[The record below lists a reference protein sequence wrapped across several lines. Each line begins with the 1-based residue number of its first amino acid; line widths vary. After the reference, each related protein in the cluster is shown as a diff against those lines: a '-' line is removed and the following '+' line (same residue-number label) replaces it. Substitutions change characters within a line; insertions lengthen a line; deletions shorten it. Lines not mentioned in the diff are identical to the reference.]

1 MKEDSR
7 DSSTFQGQVSPAQKK
22 KEDIKQLTS
31 GAWVTKTTIYF
42 PTATHLCMHLHTS
55 CEYVCAVRHAN
66 CMKVF
71 ATKCTRFNSDRL
83 ATVTDQTDGWGRGKG
98 SVCRYNVQNKFKPL
112 PPHSTLSLCSFGFVR
127 PGGCIICD
135 RRLMSALSSFV
146 VRMHLV
152 ARFNFVSSRLRTAQ
166 IDGRVVHSL
175 SHFRYGGCCCCCW

>member
-1 MKEDSR
+1 MSPCSIVQKAKTDLMVKFNWNTSLTCS
-7 DSSTFQGQVSPAQKK
+7 SSTSWKKTLVTQAHFRDKFLQLKKKEK

-83 ATVTDQTDGWGRGKG
+83 ATVTDETDGRGRWKG

-112 PPHSTLSLCSFGFVR
+112 PPHSTLSLLVWVCETGRLHHLR
-127 PGGCIICD
+127 PSTNVG
-135 RRLMSALSSFV
+135 V
-146 VRMHLV
+146 VILCR
-152 ARFNFVSSRLRTAQ
+152 
-166 IDGRVVHSL
+166 
-175 SHFRYGGCCCCCW
+175 